1 MKALERMFYMTLIV
15 ARPLRRL
22 VANRRFILALV
33 WIFWSVNSWS
43 FNAWSQPFDFEY
55 DGGSDTEEREL
66 LERFMR
72 CEALYDSEEELD
84 ALQRALRVQSDQ
96 ESSDLEQAFKR
107 ARRSARLPEVIRFQ
121 TGARYDR
128 DQQNRKR
135 LTEDYDDYGDIRRS
149 ALENRDT
156 FQDDVY
162 VNVSLSADWRLS
174 RTRWSRDEVALR
186 REKTA
191 LNKAQKQ
198 RHQDAVR
205 HWFALQNARLTWCE
219 DFDAHRP
226 PPETQ
231 TRSERARYQRA
242 RLKIWEEL
250 STLNALT
257 QGWYLSAFKDL
268 STRKG
273 THAAADVDR

>member
-1 MKALERMFYMTLIV
+1 MSVEGYSIAHILYVLRGPSHRPRFRMLLFIALCTC
-15 ARPLRRL
+15 
-22 VANRRFILALV
+22 LAE
-33 WIFWSVNSWS
+33 
-43 FNAWSQPFDFEY
+43 NAWSQPVDFEY
-55 DGGSDTEEREL
+55 VTDSEDAEREL
-66 LERFMR
+66 LDRFMR
-72 CEALYDSEEELD
+72 CESLPDSEKELE
-84 ALQRALRVQSDQ
+84 ALQHALRAQ
-96 ESSDLEQAFKR
+96 SDLEREDLAQAFKQ

-186 REKTA
+186 REQTA
-191 LNKAQKQ
+191 LNNAQRQ
-198 RHQDAVR
+198 RHQDAVH
-205 HWFALQNARLTWCE
+205 HWFALQNARLSWCE
-219 DFDAHRP
+219 DHGAFAV
-226 PPETQ
+226 PPEMQ

-242 RLKIWEEL
+242 RLKIWEQL
-250 STLNALT
+250 SVLNALT
-257 QGWYLSAFKDL
+257 QGWYLTIFDDFRTQTTAESNQ
-268 STRKG
+268 
-273 THAAADVDR
+273 

>member
-1 MKALERMFYMTLIV
+1 MKAHTPSFRSKTLRIWALRHRMENLMLPAAVLWVFCAINT
-15 ARPLRRL
+15 
-22 VANRRFILALV
+22 
-33 WIFWSVNSWS
+33 WSVYASSQS
-43 FNAWSQPFDFEY
+43 FDPAY
-55 DGGSDTEEREL
+55 DSEIDVEEREV

-72 CEALYDSEEELD
+72 CESLHDSEDELD
-84 ALQRALRVQSDQ
+84 ALQRALRAQSDQ
-96 ESSDLEQAFKR
+96 ETADLEQAFKR

-186 REKTA
+186 REQTA
-191 LNKAQKQ
+191 LHKAQKL

-219 DFDAHRP
+219 EAEEAYARP
-226 PPETQ
+226 LQHQ
-231 TRSERARYQRA
+231 TRAERAKYQRT

-250 STLNALT
+250 SALNALT
-257 QGWYLSAFKDL
+257 QGWYLSLFNDLPALKD
-268 STRKG
+268 R
-273 THAAADVDR
+273 